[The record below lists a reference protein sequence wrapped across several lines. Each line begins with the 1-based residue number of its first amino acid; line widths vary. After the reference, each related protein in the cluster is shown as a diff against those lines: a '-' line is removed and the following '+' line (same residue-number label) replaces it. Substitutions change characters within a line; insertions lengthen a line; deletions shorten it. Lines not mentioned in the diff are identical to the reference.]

1 MKLHPEV
8 EAAVEFE
15 LARESLA
22 ARQTLAALSHL
33 EKALKLQD
41 NPSWY
46 SYLGYCVAKQRGQI
60 KKGIDLCLIS
70 LELELKEPVHY
81 LNLGNIYLVS
91 GNKSEALRV
100 FREGMVRGD
109 NEEIQRI
116 LDEIGMRKVPIIK
129 SLPRN
134 NPVNR
139 FLGILL
145 GKIGLR

>member
-1 MKLHPEV
+1 MKLYPEV

-15 LARESLA
+15 RARKSLA
-22 ARQTLAALSHL
+22 ARQTLAALAHL

-41 NPSWY
+41 NPSWH
-46 SYLGYCVAKQRGQI
+46 SYLGYCIAKQRGQI
-60 KKGIDLCLIS
+60 KKGIDLCMSS
-70 LELELKEPVHY
+70 LELEREEPVHY
-81 LNLGNIYLVS
+81 LNLGNIHLVS

-100 FREGMVRGD
+100 FREGMMRGD
-109 NEEIQRI
+109 HEEIQRK

-139 FLGILL
+139 FLGIFFSR
-145 GKIGLR
+145 IGLR

>member
-1 MKLHPEV
+1 MTLHPEV

-22 ARQTLAALSHL
+22 SRRTLSALAHL

-46 SYLGYCVAKQRGQI
+46 SYLGYCIAKQRGQI
-60 KKGIDLCLIS
+60 KKGIDLCMRS
-70 LELELKEPVHY
+70 LELEREESVHY
-81 LNLGNIYLVS
+81 LNLGNIHLIS
-91 GNKSEALRV
+91 GNKAEALRV
-100 FREGMVRGD
+100 FREGMMRGGH
-109 NEEIQRI
+109 EEIQII
-116 LDEIGMRKVPIIK
+116 LDEIGMRKLPVIK

-145 GKIGLR
+145 CKIGLR

>member
-22 ARQTLAALSHL
+22 AGQTLAALAHL

-46 SYLGYCVAKQRGQI
+46 SYLGYCIAKQRGQI
-60 KKGIDLCLIS
+60 KKGIDLCLSS
-70 LELELKEPVHY
+70 LELEREEPVHY
-81 LNLGNIYLVS
+81 LNLGNIHLVS

-100 FREGMVRGD
+100 FREGMMRGD
-109 NEEIQRI
+109 NEEIRRK
-116 LDEIGMRKVPIIK
+116 LDEIGMRKPPVIK
-129 SLPRN
+129 SLPRD

>member
-8 EAAVEFE
+8 EAAVELE
-15 LARESLA
+15 RARESLA
-22 ARQTLAALSHL
+22 ARQTLAALAHL

-46 SYLGYCVAKQRGQI
+46 SYLGYCIAKQRGQI
-60 KKGIDLCLIS
+60 KKGIDLCLSS
-70 LELELKEPVHY
+70 LELEREELVHY
-81 LNLGNIYLVS
+81 LNLGNIHLVS

-100 FREGMVRGD
+100 FRKGIVSGD
-109 NEEIQRI
+109 HEEIQRI
-116 LDEIGMRKVPIIK
+116 LDEIGMRKSLIIR

>member
-8 EAAVEFE
+8 EAAVELE
-15 LARESLA
+15 RAREALA
-22 ARQTLAALSHL
+22 ARQTLAALAHL

-46 SYLGYCVAKQRGQI
+46 SYLGYCIAKQRGQI

-70 LELELKEPVHY
+70 LELEREEPVHY

-100 FREGMVRGD
+100 FREGIVRGN
-109 NEEIQRI
+109 NEEIQSI
-116 LDEIGMRKVPIIK
+116 LDEIGMRKPPIIK

-139 FLGILL
+139 FLGIFLS
-145 GKIGLR
+145 KIGLR